1 MSLSGLFSVM
11 SHKRMTTH
19 ELLSALEALKEDS
32 TQDLIK
38 ELQVHQLELEI
49 QNRELRE
56 TEQQL
61 ALSRVRYADLYDF
74 SPIGYASLDEHGVI
88 EEINITGGKLLGDN
102 AHKLIGRPFTD
113 FVSNEDIP
121 KLADHL
127 QRCRWSRQK
136 KNIELRLLTRSGVM
150 TDVELFT
157 MVTQDVYRHTVQFRT
172 ALIDVTKRKSAEA
185 AASETQKQLERM
197 VAERTAELTSE
208 RRQREDA
215 QRFLYE
221 ASSVLGMSLDYEITL
236 WALARAGIPHLADG
250 AAVDMV
256 QDDGTIR
263 RMAVAHAQA
272 EKEKELW
279 ESNRFEDATSVIHTG
294 QPLLH
299 KRLMCVPLVIR
310 GKIIGEIHLLL
321 ERDNREYNPFDL
333 ALAEDL
339 ADRAAIALDNATLYT
354 KELEA
359 NRLKDEFL
367 SLVSHELRTPL
378 TPILGAIYKLRA
390 SRPDD
395 EDLQKTL
402 DMIERNA
409 KGQARIVEELLDISR
424 ITTGKLDFNRQ
435 PTDLL
440 SIVQNAI
447 EVVRPSTEALGIGLR
462 CSLDD
467 PKRLIWCD
475 RDRIQQV
482 IWNLLS
488 NAIKFTGQ
496 GGLIEVRL
504 ENSPGWAHI
513 RISDT
518 GVGINSEFLPHI
530 FERFRQASS
539 FTTRVHGGLGVGLA
553 IVRYIVE
560 RHGGRVRAESL
571 GETHG
576 ATFTVDLPYA
586 GAGT

>member
-1 MSLSGLFSVM
+1 MSQ
-11 SHKRMTTH
+11 KRMTTN
-19 ELLSALEALKEDS
+19 ELLSALDGMKEES
-32 TQDLIK
+32 TLDLIK

-56 TEQQL
+56 TEKQL

-74 SPIGYASLDEHGVI
+74 SPIGYASLNEHAVI

-102 AHKLIGRPFTD
+102 AHKLIGRSFTD
-113 FVSNEDIP
+113 FVFQEDIP
-121 KLADHL
+121 KLKEHL

-136 KNIELRLLTRSGVM
+136 KNLEVRLVAVDGLT
-150 TDVELFT
+150 TNVELFT

-172 ALIDVTKRKSAEA
+172 ALIDVTKRKSAEV
-185 AASETQKQLERM
+185 AASETQRQLEEV

-208 RRQREDA
+208 RRQREEA

-236 WALARAGIPHLADG
+236 WTLARAGIPHLADA
-250 AAVDMV
+250 AAVDIV
-256 QDDGTIR
+256 EDDGTIR
-263 RMAVAHAQA
+263 RRAVAHAQS
-272 EKEKELW
+272 EKENALW
-279 ESNRFEDATSVIHTG
+279 ESPSFENVGNVIRTG
-294 QPLLH
+294 QPLLR
-299 KRLMCVPLVIR
+299 KSMMCVPLVIR
-310 GKIIGEIHLLL
+310 GKIIGGIHLLL
-321 ERDNREYNPFDL
+321 EREDREYNLFDL

-339 ADRAAIALDNATLYT
+339 ADRAAIALDNATLYM

-390 SRPDD
+390 SRSED
-395 EDLQKTL
+395 EDLQRAL

-440 SIVQNAI
+440 SIIQTAI

-488 NAIKFTGQ
+488 NAIKFTHQ
-496 GGLIEVRL
+496 GGLIDLRL
-504 ENSPGWAHI
+504 ENTPGWAHI

-518 GVGINSEFLPHI
+518 GIGISSEFLPHI

-560 RHGGRVRAESL
+560 RHGGRVRAESA

-576 ATFTVDLPYA
+576 TTFIVDLPYS
-586 GAGT
+586 

>member
-1 MSLSGLFSVM
+1 MSLSRLFSVM
-11 SHKRMTTH
+11 SHKRMSTH
-19 ELLSALEALKEDS
+19 ELFTALEALKEDG

-38 ELQVHQLELEI
+38 ELQGHQLELEI
-49 QNRELRE
+49 QNRELLE

-74 SPIGYASLDEHGVI
+74 SPIGYASLNEHGVI

-102 AHKLIGRPFTD
+102 AHKLVGRSFTD
-113 FVSNEDIP
+113 FLSPEDIP
-121 KLADHL
+121 KLTDHL

-136 KNIELRLLTRSGVM
+136 KNIELRLRTSNGVV

-172 ALIDVTKRKSAEA
+172 ALIDATKRKRAETA
-185 AASETQKQLERM
+185 AAETQKQLEQI

-208 RRQREDA
+208 RRQREEA

-236 WALARAGIPHLADG
+236 WTLARAGIPHIADG
-250 AAVDMV
+250 TAVDMV
-256 QDDGTIR
+256 QEDGTTR

-272 EKEKELW
+272 EKENALW
-279 ESNRFEDATSVIHTG
+279 ESPGLQEVTPVIHSG
-294 QPLLH
+294 QPQFA
-299 KRLMCVPLVIR
+299 KRMMCVPLVIR
-310 GKIIGEIHLLL
+310 GKVIGAMHLLL
-321 ERDNREYNPFDL
+321 ERENREYNLFDL

-339 ADRAAIALDNATLYT
+339 ADRAAIALDNATLYM

-390 SRPDD
+390 SRPGD
-395 EDLQKTL
+395 EDLQRAL

-440 SIVQNAI
+440 AIIQNAI
-447 EVVRPSTEALGIGLR
+447 DVVRPSTEALGITLQ
-462 CSLDD
+462 CSLED

-496 GGLIEVRL
+496 GGSIEVRL
-504 ENSPGWAHI
+504 EDSPGWAHI

-530 FERFRQASS
+530 FERFRQASN

-560 RHGGRVRAESL
+560 RHGGTVRAESK
-571 GETHG
+571 GETQG
-576 ATFTVDLPYA
+576 ATFTVDLPYS
-586 GAGT
+586 

>member
-1 MSLSGLFSVM
+1 
-11 SHKRMTTH
+11 MTTH
-19 ELLSALEALKEDS
+19 ELLSALEAMKEDGA
-32 TQDLIK
+32 QDLIK

-74 SPIGYASLDEHGVI
+74 SPIGYASLDEHAVI
-88 EEINITGGKLLGDN
+88 EEINIAGGKLLGDN
-102 AHKLIGRPFTD
+102 AHKLIGRSFAD
-113 FVSNEDIP
+113 FLSAEDIP
-121 KLADHL
+121 KLTDHL

-136 KNIELRLLTRSGVM
+136 KNIELRLKTSSGV

-172 ALIDVTKRKSAEA
+172 ALIDATKRKRAEA
-185 AASETQKQLERM
+185 AAAETQKQLEQI

-208 RRQREDA
+208 RRQREEA

-250 AAVDMV
+250 TAVDMV
-256 QDDGTIR
+256 QEDGTIR

-272 EKEKELW
+272 EKENALW
-279 ESNRFEDATSVIHTG
+279 ESPRLQDITAVIPSG
-294 QPLLH
+294 QALLE
-299 KRLMCVPLVIR
+299 KRMMCVPVVIR
-310 GKIIGEIHLLL
+310 GKVIGGIHLLL
-321 ERDNREYNPFDL
+321 ERENREYNLFDL

-339 ADRAAIALDNATLYT
+339 ADRAAIALDNATLYM

-390 SRPDD
+390 SRPGD
-395 EDLQKTL
+395 EDLQRAL

-409 KGQARIVEELLDISR
+409 RGQARIVEELLDISR

-440 SIVQNAI
+440 SIIQNAI
-447 EVVRPSTEALGIGLR
+447 DVVRPSTEALGIALQ

-496 GGLIEVRL
+496 GGSIEVRL

-518 GVGINSEFLPHI
+518 GVGISSEFLPHI

-560 RHGGRVRAESL
+560 RHGGSVRAESK
-571 GETHG
+571 GETQG
-576 ATFTVDLPYA
+576 ATFTVDLPYS
-586 GAGT
+586 